1 MVNARSFLVP
11 FKYSHLEAYMIEFS
25 HCKIRFYLQSNTK
38 MQEMEITGSNNSN
51 QEDND
56 DVIRISTAGFMPDIG
71 VHPVPKDM
79 IIHSDVND
87 DKPELFTTVN
97 GQALSINSPYSYED
111 LWDDEEM
118 CFKLQVIQHSD
129 VLYIFS
135 EKYPI
140 KVLKRYDDTD
150 WRLENLELLNGPF
163 LEMNSSETTVTA
175 SGVAGDISLT
185 SSADIFSE
193 NDVGRLMRLRGYSGN
208 IKIWSAGLSVTQN
221 EIVASDNKYYKAQ
234 AAGVTGS
241 KKPVH
246 DEGVRFDGGVNWE
259 YLHDG
264 IGVVKITSIVSAQ
277 SATATVLT
285 RLPEA
290 VLNGTVYWEKGLL
303 YAGGLYPKSGAFFRN
318 RFAFLVNTSSG
329 PKVCLS
335 VVGDYNN
342 FADTDHGETTAESA
356 ITVPVL
362 NTEFNEGKWLFA
374 GDVLFIGTGAAEFY
388 IDTISAASALSN
400 DNVKILQISNV
411 GSKAIMPVAV
421 GTHIFFVDRYG
432 LSLRDLSYNYYSD
445 GYDQSDISILGKH
458 LFATRIV
465 ALCYQEVPDKIL
477 WCLTGDGV
485 VAALTFSADQE
496 VAALSRHDFHGMV
509 EHLAV
514 VPDFNACQDRLWIEV
529 KRMVNQKMVRSV
541 EFLEN
546 GIPLSFPARVH
557 NAKTLAEQVRME
569 KEYILQQARYLD
581 GAILFIRNDNDDT
594 AVLSGL
600 EHLEG
605 EKVMIFADG
614 VVCEPQVVIN
624 GQVNIKATDSQVLVG
639 KEIVSR
645 YVPQSFYLDN
655 ESGSG
660 IGEPQRIHHVV
671 LMLYVSGGGKIGE
684 DENNLNE
691 ILYRPTD
698 AKMSK
703 PQELFSGYKKIL
715 FNGTT
720 NTHLEPA
727 KIVIENTSP
736 LPMNILAIVPSVN

>member
-1 MVNARSFLVP
+1 MVSARSFLVP
-11 FKYSHLEAYMIEFS
+11 FKYSHVETYMIEFS
-25 HCKIRFYLQSNTK
+25 HQKIRFYTQNNKVTEDDDISNSSSDDD
-38 MQEMEITGSNNSN
+38 EEVIT
-51 QEDND
+51 
-56 DVIRISTAGFMPDIG
+56 ISTAGFMPDIG
-71 VHPVPKDM
+71 IHPVPKD
-79 IIHSDVND
+79 IRLYSDVNA
-87 DKPELFTTVN
+87 DKPELFMTAN
-97 GQALSINSPYSYED
+97 GQAVSINSPFSYED
-111 LWDDEEM
+111 LWDDQEM

-140 KVLKRYDDTD
+140 KVLKRYGDTD
-150 WRLENLELLNGPF
+150 WRLEDLELLNGPF
-163 LEMNSSETTVTA
+163 LEMNSSDITITA
-175 SGVAGDISLT
+175 SDVEGTIGLV
-185 SSADIFSE
+185 SSDDIF
-193 NDVGRLMRLRGYSGN
+193 NDDDIGRLIRLRGYSGN
-208 IKIWSAGLSVTQN
+208 VKIWSAGLSVAKD

-234 AAGVTGS
+234 AAGTTGS

-246 DEGVRFDGGVNWE
+246 DEGVRYDGGVNWE

-264 IGVVKITSIVSAQ
+264 IGVVKITSVVSAQ
-277 SATATVLT
+277 AAEAIVLT
-285 RLPEA
+285 RLSEA
-290 VLNGTVYWEKGLL
+290 VLTGTVYWEKGLL
-303 YAGGLYPKSGAFFRN
+303 HAGGLYPKSGAFFRN
-318 RFAFLVNTSSG
+318 RFAFLINTTSG

-342 FADTDHGETTAESA
+342 FADMEHGETTAESA

-374 GDVLFIGTGAAEFY
+374 GDVLFVGTGAAEFY

-411 GSKAIMPVAV
+411 GSKALMPVAV

-432 LSLRDLSYNYYSD
+432 LSLRDLSYNYYND
-445 GYDQSDISILGKH
+445 GYDQNDISILGKH
-458 LFATRIV
+458 LFVTRIV
-465 ALCYQEVPDKIL
+465 ALSYQEVPDKIL

-496 VAALSRHDFHGMV
+496 VAALSRHDFCGEV

-514 VPDFNACQDRLWIEV
+514 VPDFNSSQDRLWIEV
-529 KRMVNQKMVRSV
+529 KRMINQKIVRSV
-541 EFLEN
+541 EFVEN
-546 GIPLSFPARVH
+546 GMPLSLPMRIHGAS
-557 NAKTLAEQVRME
+557 ALSEQEKME
-569 KEYILQQARYLD
+569 KEYILHQARYLD
-581 GAILFIRNDNDDT
+581 GAVLFVRNDNDDT
-594 AVLSGL
+594 TVLSGL

-605 EKVMIFADG
+605 EKVMIFVDG
-614 VVCEPQVVIN
+614 VVCEPQVVVN
-624 GQVNIKATDSQVLVG
+624 GQIKIKATDSQVLVG
-639 KEIVSR
+639 KEIISR
-645 YVPQSFYLDN
+645 YVPQPFYLDD

-703 PQELFSGYKKIL
+703 PQELFSGHKKVL
-715 FNGTT
+715 FNGST
-720 NTHLEPA
+720 NGHAEPA